1 MENITHHP
9 SETETDP
16 VKRAQI
22 RTGVCHKSALAEA
35 LREVH
40 PRVRKVIGIPDAV
53 IAYLEVFVLVIRHV
67 MDDHDGRPW
76 QERLDFI
83 DEYLPPTIDTEI
95 FMLGVS
101 RIEGLLVGDL
111 PRWTKLVSSPQ
122 GKTFLR
128 RLAGAAAYDKIE
140 SALRSDGA
148 LLVIAFRRFFRSL
161 TPVAVALDDCVV
173 FLTPH
178 QMREIGGLDL
188 LERSALNIAYQVDA
202 QLDRILDHDLP
213 LKDVPMRDEEARTYQ
228 IDVETLANQVRPLV
242 SGISQDKISEVS
254 AALSRKMSGAR
265 QALAT
270 SDDGCSQA
278 ANSLIEF
285 IDRLLR
291 QAFSEAYVLEWTA
304 TYYPGETKMTFEG
317 KAGNL
322 RPTKRAQALCFAH
335 GGQIVE
341 QASSFHRLA
350 AAGLNETRA
359 RLQKIKHSDNGTLE
373 EKALVETAISAVEG
387 FFLFAIR
394 AGWADLQGE
403 RLEELRTR
411 M

>member
-1 MENITHHP
+1 MEI
-9 SETETDP
+9 
-16 VKRAQI
+16 
-22 RTGVCHKSALAEA
+22 
-35 LREVH
+35 
-40 PRVRKVIGIPDAV
+40 
-53 IAYLEVFVLVIRHV
+53 FVVVIRQI

-76 QERLDFI
+76 QERLEFL
-83 DEYLPPTIDTEI
+83 DEYLPPALDPEKL
-95 FMLGVS
+95 MVGAS
-101 RIEGLLVGDL
+101 RIEGLLASDL
-111 PRWTKLVSSPQ
+111 PRWMKLVSTPQ

-161 TPVAVALDDCVV
+161 TPMAVALDDCLV
-173 FLTPH
+173 FLAPS
-178 QMREIGGLDL
+178 QMRDIGGLDL
-188 LERSALNIAYQVDA
+188 LERSALNVAYQIDA
-202 QLDRILDHDLP
+202 QLDRILDHNLP
-213 LKDVPMRDEEARTYQ
+213 LEDVPMRDEEARAYE

-270 SDDGCSQA
+270 SDDGSSQA

-304 TYYPGETKMTFEG
+304 TYYPGETKTTFGG
-317 KAGNL
+317 KDGKL
-322 RPTKRAQALCFAH
+322 HPTKRAQALFAH
-335 GGQIVE
+335 GGQSVE

-350 AAGLNETRA
+350 AAGINETRA
-359 RLQKIKHSDNGTLE
+359 RLQKVKHNDSGTRE

-411 M
+411 L